1 MNLMC
6 MLASSW
12 QMRTGWDLAPE
23 LSERMEAAE
32 LDVLNGT
39 RPMADMA
46 KVRERGPLW

>member
-6 MLASSW
+6 MLGSW
-12 QMRTGWDLAPE
+12 QMRTGWELAPE

-46 KVRERGPLW
+46 KVREGGPHW